1 MSEAMGSDRSAQTTQ
16 ANKIKAS
23 RTLPVLLFAILILVL
38 VYLGWQIRHEYLITA
53 QHGLGYALGIIGGSM
68 MLLLLIYPLKKRF
81 HHSRWFIF
89 STRNWFRIHM
99 MLGIVGPLLVLFH
112 CNFSLGST
120 NSNITLA
127 SMLLMVSSGL
137 FGRFIYGKIHYGL
150 YGNKI
155 ELQALLHCKILARQ
169 QIENETQS
177 AYALTPEHLKIIQ
190 HCENKLQKV
199 NTVFASLSTS
209 LSLSLTTRAA
219 QRRLKREIHSSAI
232 NTDTLKHLIHYL
244 QAVRKIANLA
254 FYERLFSLWHLLHMP
269 IFFMLVITGFVHVYA
284 VHRY

>member
-1 MSEAMGSDRSAQTTQ
+1 MNEAIESSRQTQTTQ
-16 ANKIKAS
+16 PSKAKTT
-23 RTLPVLLFAILILVL
+23 RNVPVWLFSFLIFLLLYF
-38 VYLGWQIRHEYLITA
+38 GWQIRDEYFITA

-68 MLLLLIYPLKKRF
+68 MLLLLVYPLKQRF
-81 HHSRWFIF
+81 HHTKWFIF

-99 MLGIVGPLLVLFH
+99 MLGILGPLLVLFH

-127 SMLLMVSSGL
+127 SMILMVSSGL

-155 ELQALLHCKILARQ
+155 ELKELLHSKILARE
-169 QIENETQS
+169 QINDATQATHS
-177 AYALTPEHLKIIQ
+177 LTPEQLKMIQ

-199 NTVFASLSTS
+199 NTVLGSLSTS
-209 LSLSLTTRAA
+209 LSLSLTTRFA
-219 QRRLKREIHSSAI
+219 QRRLKREIQTSAS
-232 NTDTLKHLIHYL
+232 NADTITHLVHYL

-284 VHRY
+284 VNRY

>member
-1 MSEAMGSDRSAQTTQ
+1 MNQAIEPSKRAQ
-16 ANKIKAS
+16 KINADKPKAKIN
-23 RTLPVLLFAILILVL
+23 LPVVLFSILILL
-38 VYLGWQIRHEYLITA
+38 LLYFGWQIRDEYFITA
-53 QHGLGYALGIIGGSM
+53 QSGLGYALGIVGGSM
-68 MLLLLIYPLKKRF
+68 MLLLLIYPLRKRF
-81 HHSRWFIF
+81 YNSRLLIF

-99 MLGIVGPLLVLFH
+99 MLGILGPLLVLFH
-112 CNFSLGST
+112 CNFSMGST

-155 ELQALLHCKILARQ
+155 QLKELLHSKILARE
-169 QIENETQS
+169 QIDDAALS
-177 AYALTPEHLKIIQ
+177 AHSLTPEQLKIIQ
-190 HCENKLQKV
+190 HCEQKLQKV
-199 NTVFASLSTS
+199 NTVLGSLSTS
-209 LSLSLTTRAA
+209 MSLSLTTRFA
-219 QRRLKREIHSSAI
+219 QRRIKREMKTAAV
-232 NTDTLKHLIHYL
+232 NTDTICHLLDYL

>member
-1 MSEAMGSDRSAQTTQ
+1 MHEVVEPGKLTQT
-16 ANKIKAS
+16 IKADKPKS
-23 RTLPVLLFAILILVL
+23 AINWPVVLFSISILLLL
-38 VYLGWQIRHEYLITA
+38 YLGWQIRDEYFITA
-53 QHGLGYALGIIGGSM
+53 QSGVGYALGIIGGSM
-68 MLLLLIYPLKKRF
+68 MLLLLIYPLRKRF
-81 HHSRWFIF
+81 HHSRLLIF

-99 MLGIVGPLLVLFH
+99 MLGILGPLLVLFH

-155 ELQALLHCKILARQ
+155 QLKELLHSKILARK
-169 QIENETQS
+169 QIDDVVQS
-177 AYALTPEHLKIIQ
+177 AHSLTPEQLQIIQ
-190 HCENKLQKV
+190 HCEQKLQKV
-199 NTVFASLSTS
+199 NTVLGSLSTS
-209 LSLSLTTRAA
+209 MSLSLTTRFA
-219 QRRLKREIHSSAI
+219 QRCIKRELKTKAANADTI
-232 NTDTLKHLIHYL
+232 NHLLNYL

>member
-1 MSEAMGSDRSAQTTQ
+1 MH
-16 ANKIKAS
+16 ANSVGLTPSQQPKPNKNS
-23 RTLPVLLFAILILVL
+23 RVPIIVFSMLIILLLV
-38 VYLGWQIRHEYLITA
+38 LGWQMRDEYFITA
-53 QHGLGYALGIIGGSM
+53 QNGVGYALGIIGGSM

-81 HHSRWFIF
+81 PQSKLLFF

-127 SMLLMVSSGL
+127 SMILMVSSGL
-137 FGRFIYGKIHYGL
+137 FGRFIYGKIHHGL

-155 ELQALLHCKILARQ
+155 MLQELLHSKILARE
-169 QIENETQS
+169 QINDS
-177 AYALTPEHLKIIQ
+177 ALAVNSISPEQMKIIQ
-190 HCENKLQKV
+190 HCEHKLQKV
-199 NTVFASLSTS
+199 NTVFGSLSTS
-209 LSLSLTTRAA
+209 FSLSLTTRFA
-219 QRRLKREIHSSAI
+219 QRRLKKEIKASSTEI
-232 NTDTLKHLIHYL
+232 ETLNHLFDYL

>member
-1 MSEAMGSDRSAQTTQ
+1 VPVWLFSFLIFLLLYFGW
-16 ANKIKAS
+16 KI
-23 RTLPVLLFAILILVL
+23 RD
-38 VYLGWQIRHEYLITA
+38 EYFITA

-68 MLLLLIYPLKKRF
+68 MLLLLVYPLKKRF
-81 HHSRWFIF
+81 HHTKWFIF

-99 MLGIVGPLLVLFH
+99 MLGILGPLLVLFH

-127 SMLLMVSSGL
+127 SMILMVSSGL

-155 ELQALLHCKILARQ
+155 ELKELLHSKILARE
-169 QIENETQS
+169 QINDATQATHS
-177 AYALTPEHLKIIQ
+177 LTPEQLKMIQ

-199 NTVFASLSTS
+199 NTVLGSLSTS
-209 LSLSLTTRAA
+209 LSLSLTTRFA
-219 QRRLKREIHSSAI
+219 QRRLKREIQTSAS
-232 NTDTLKHLIHYL
+232 NADTITHLVHYL

-284 VHRY
+284 VNRY